1 MSGRLIFT
9 RQTKQ
14 DVDNH
19 YVVGAGVGSPSRFA
33 RQALRRRAS
42 NSQRV
47 DSKGKKVW
55 GPCQGFC
62 AQYPASGAQQRAA
75 RAVRAFQQLIEENDV
90 NVQMPTSITVSAD
103 PISGNVGGFSRT
115 TLSGFPVV
123 THDGQDVP
131 FAVRYAMG
139 PLQDPGLVVVHSS
152 ESYPAPGQAG
162 IEIIGPTAPPTGPYT
177 TNSSSCASV
186 GGCGL
191 TYGNTEITVAGAAFP
206 DDGGG
211 APSFKATT
219 VLTFYDATF

>member
-75 RAVRAFQQLIEENDV
+75 RAVRAFRQYVEEGDV
-90 NVQMPTSITVSAD
+90 SVQMPTSITVSAAS
-103 PISGNVGGFSRT
+103 ISGDGGQFSRT
-115 TLSGFPVV
+115 TLPASPAGPTQTKYGLDSHYPLV
-123 THDGQDVP
+123 
-131 FAVRYAMG
+131 YAMG
-139 PLQDPGLVVVHSS
+139 SGIVGTDL
-152 ESYPAPGQAG
+152 QAG
-162 IEIIGPTAPPTGPYT
+162 IEIYGAQNSGPLTI
-177 TNSSSCASV
+177 NSFACDAV
-186 GGCGL
+186 GGCSL
-191 TYGNTEITVAGAAFP
+191 TYGNTAITVT
-206 DDGGG
+206 GGIWLPQNTNN
-211 APSFKATT
+211 APSFRGTT